1 MLFTAPLDRLEG
13 LCYFAAARGDRQV
26 LALSS
31 GTRARDALLGL
42 ALPAAARPVAAEAF
56 VGLTHALAVAFPD
69 LGRAPRGDGASAS
82 AGRAPPRPERART
95 LSPEVPA
102 PSGAP
107 PGSVYFGPAA
117 ERWSLL
123 GLLFP
128 GHSGFVVALELPLDA
143 RGLWFPTRHSSPLGG
158 RVTREEHLYVAAPLG
173 RWPGAEP
180 PRAHAAFQRGLP
192 HPPLG
197 AALGEDH
204 VLWSMTLA
212 GPRPDEDTWVQ
223 LA

>member
-26 LALSS
+26 LALSC
-31 GTRARDALLGL
+31 GTRARDATLGL
-42 ALPAAARPVAAEAF
+42 VLPAAGRSVAAEAF
-56 VGLTHALAVAFPD
+56 VGLTRALAVAFPD
-69 LGRAPRGDGASAS
+69 LGQAPRGEGAS
-82 AGRAPPRPERART
+82 AGRAPPRPERARA

-128 GHSGFVVALELPLDA
+128 GHAGFVVALELPLDA

-158 RVTREEHLYVAAPLG
+158 RVTREEHLYVAAPPD
-173 RWPGAEP
+173 RRPGSEP
-180 PRAHAAFQRGLP
+180 ARAHAAFQRGLP

-197 AALGEDH
+197 AELGADH